1 VTYNGNSSASG
12 SVPVDSSSYA
22 SGASVTVLGNT
33 GTLAKTGYTFAGWC
47 TTQPAAGSACTA
59 TSRSAASTFAITSD
73 TTLYAQW
80 TATTL
85 TITYDSQSGSAI
97 SSGSTT
103 TGGSISSSP
112 GTPTRSGYT
121 FNGWFTAPSGGS
133 AISFAYVHGQTANF
147 TLYAQWTAAATCA
160 SGGVC
165 AVGDIGPG
173 GGTVFYVAPTT
184 FTQTNASGTM
194 CTTACKYLEYAPLNW
209 GTTLSAI
216 SGCTA
221 GTATADPRCKY
232 GSVIITPVT
241 STAIGAGYNNTLLI
255 LAADSGGNAA
265 RVASSYRASGFT
277 DWFLPSANE
286 MFELCKYATVGRVNC
301 SGTTTAQD
309 LTYKTVLSAEFTE
322 NSGSSI
328 YSQNNAQYWTSSR
341 AGTTTTYYAQWR
353 RLQTSATGNNVA
365 QDQNIGIRAVRA
377 FG

>member
-1 VTYNGNSSASG
+1 L
-12 SVPVDSSSYA
+12 
-22 SGASVTVLGNT
+22 VTVLGNT

-121 FNGWFTAPSGGS
+121 FNGWFTAASGGS

-165 AVGDIGPG
+165 AVGDLGPG

-232 GSVIITPVT
+232 GSVNITPVT

>member
-1 VTYNGNSSASG
+1 MS
-12 SVPVDSSSYA
+12 
-22 SGASVTVLGNT
+22 
-33 GTLAKTGYTFAGWC
+33 KTGYTFDGWC
-47 TTQPAAGSACTA
+47 TTQPTAGSACAA
-59 TSRSAASTFAITSD
+59 TSRAAASTFAISSNS
-73 TTLYAQW
+73 TLYAVW

-85 TITYDSQSGSAI
+85 TVTYDSQSGSAI

-121 FNGWFTAPSGGS
+121 FNGWFAAASGGS

-165 AVGDIGPG
+165 AVGDTGPG
-173 GGTVFYVAPTT
+173 GGKVFYVAPTT

-221 GTATADPRCKY
+221 GTATKDPSCKWAANKTPATSNLI
-232 GSVIITPVT
+232 GS
-241 STAIGAGYNNTLLI
+241 GYNNTRLI
-255 LAADSGGNAA
+255 LALDTAGTAA
-265 RVASSYRASGFT
+265 KVASSYRGSGFS

-286 MFELCKYATVGRVNC
+286 MFELCKYATVGRTNC
-301 SGTTTAQD
+301 SGGSNGD
-309 LTYKTVLSAEFTE
+309 ETYKSVLLSEFTE
-322 NSGSSI
+322 AGSS
-328 YSQNNAQYWTSSR
+328 NNAQYWTSSF
-341 AGTTTTYYAQWR
+341 AFSTTAYFANWR
-353 RLQTSATGNNVA
+353 YLTPNGVDNNGGQSYV
-365 QDQNIGIRAVRA
+365 ILIRPIRA

>member
-22 SGASVTVLGNT
+22 SGALVTVLGNT

-80 TATTL
+80 TAATL
-85 TITYDSQSGSAI
+85 TVTYDSQSGSAV

-103 TGGSISSSP
+103 IGGSISLSP

-121 FNGWFTAPSGGS
+121 FNGWFTAASGGS

-147 TLYAQWTAAATCA
+147 TLYAQWTAATCA
-160 SGGVC
+160 NGGVC
-165 AVGDIGPG
+165 VVGNTGPG

-221 GTATADPRCKY
+221 GTATKDPSCKWAANKTPATSNLI
-232 GSVIITPVT
+232 GS
-241 STAIGAGYNNTLLI
+241 GYNNTRLI
-255 LAADSGGNAA
+255 LALDTAGTAA
-265 RVASSYRASGFT
+265 KVASSYRGSGFS

-286 MFELCKYATVGRVNC
+286 MFELCKYATVGRTNC
-301 SGTTTAQD
+301 SGGSNGD
-309 LTYKTVLSAEFTE
+309 ETYKSVLLSEFTE
-322 NSGSSI
+322 AGSS
-328 YSQNNAQYWTSSR
+328 NNAQYWTSSF
-341 AGTTTTYYAQWR
+341 AFSTTAYFANWR
-353 RLQTSATGNNVA
+353 YLTPNGVDNNGGQSYV
-365 QDQNIGIRAVRA
+365 ILIRPIRA

>member
-1 VTYNGNSSASG
+1 LTITYDSQSG
-12 SVPVDSSSYA
+12 SAISSGSTTTGGSISSSP
-22 SGASVTVLGNT
+22 
-33 GTLAKTGYTFAGWC
+33 GTPTRSGYTFNGWF
-47 TTQPAAGSACTA
+47 TAASGGSAISFAYVHGQTA
-59 TSRSAASTFAITSD
+59 NF
-73 TTLYAQW
+73 TLYAQW

-121 FNGWFTAPSGGS
+121 FNGWFTAASGGS

-147 TLYAQWTAAATCA
+147 TLYAQWTAATCA
-160 SGGVC
+160 NGGVC
-165 AVGDIGPG
+165 VVGNTGPG

-216 SGCTA
+216 NGCTA
-221 GTATADPRCKY
+221 GTATTDPKCKY
-232 GSVIITPVT
+232 VLTSLTITTPVT

-255 LAADSGGNAA
+255 FASNSSPAATA
-265 RVASSYRASGFT
+265 ASSYRGSGFT

-286 MFELCKYATVGRVNC
+286 LFELCKYATVGGTSC
-301 SGTTTAQD
+301 SGGTNGQTTFR
-309 LTYKTVLSAEFTE
+309 TVVRSEFTST
-322 NSGSSI
+322 NDSG
-328 YSQNNAQYWTSSR
+328 NLAQYWTSSR
-341 AGTTTTYYAQWR
+341 SSNVSTAYFGNWR
-353 RLQTSATGNNVA
+353 YRSTSATDNNLG
-365 QDQNIGIRAVRA
+365 QDQALHMRAVRA

>member
-1 VTYNGNSSASG
+1 
-12 SVPVDSSSYA
+12 
-22 SGASVTVLGNT
+22 
-33 GTLAKTGYTFAGWC
+33 
-47 TTQPAAGSACTA
+47 
-59 TSRSAASTFAITSD
+59 
-73 TTLYAQW
+73 
-80 TATTL
+80 L

-121 FNGWFTAPSGGS
+121 FNGWFTAASGGSAISFAYVHGQTANFTLYAQWTATTLTVTYDSQSGSAISSGSTTIGGSISSSPGTPTRSGYTFNGWFTAASGGS

-216 SGCTA
+216 NGCTA
-221 GTATADPRCKY
+221 GTATTDPRCKY
-232 GSVIITPVT
+232 GSVNINPIT
-241 STAIGAGYNNTLLI
+241 STAIGAGYNNTQLI
-255 LAADSGGNAA
+255 LAANSGGNAA

-286 MFELCKYATVGRVNC
+286 MFELCKYATVGGVNC
-301 SGTTTAQD
+301 SGGTNGQTNYQTA
-309 LTYKTVLSAEFTE
+309 LRSEFTE
-322 NSGSSI
+322 IGSG
-328 YSQNNAQYWTSSR
+328 NNAQYWTSSNYLNSSNVGD
-341 AGTTTTYYAQWR
+341 GTTAWYAQWR
-353 RLQTSATGNNVA
+353 YLQTSGTGNRVA
-365 QDQNIGIRAVRA
+365 QDQNLRIRAIRA

>member
-22 SGASVTVLGNT
+22 SGALVTVLGNT

-147 TLYAQWTAAATCA
+147 TLYAQWTAATCA
-160 SGGVC
+160 NGGVC
-165 AVGDIGPG
+165 VVGNTGPG

-232 GSVIITPVT
+232 GSVNITPVT